1 MINRRHIRIKVLQL
15 LYSKST
21 ANSSVSDLVKDY
33 NNRSVNFFRLYISQF
48 LLFEKLFNEFTKKEK
63 IISKKNYENDSSGI
77 IKIILKNEIL
87 LFFKHSKKLQKL
99 KLKFEID
106 IWDKNIKIIESL
118 FDEIYNSELF
128 EKYESL
134 DNLNF
139 EKRKQIVIDI
149 FKNIIVK
156 NELLYQLYEDE
167 ELEWVDDFPLVNTL
181 FLNYLKSY
189 NELKKNN
196 IPLKIFSHKDDK
208 KFGLKLF
215 KSIINNDNELDN
227 IISEFTP
234 EWENERI
241 AVIDLI
247 ILKMCLTEFLN
258 FPSIPI
264 KVSINEYVEISK
276 NYSSPESSNFING
289 VSNNVFKSLKDKELI
304 KKNERGSQ

>member
-1 MINRRHIRIKVLQL
+1 L

-21 ANSSVSDLVKDY
+21 ASSNISDLVKDY
-33 NNRSVNFFRLYISQF
+33 NNRSVNFYRLYISQF
-48 LLFEKLFNEFTKKEK
+48 LLFEKLFNEFKKKEK
-63 IISKKNYENDSSGI
+63 IISKKNYENDSTGI
-77 IKIILKNEIL
+77 IKIILKNEIF
-87 LFFKHSKKLQKL
+87 LFFKNSKKLQKL

-106 IWDKNIKIIESL
+106 IWDNNIKIIESL
-118 FDEIYNSELF
+118 FDEIYNDELF
-128 EKYESL
+128 KKYESSE
-134 DNLNF
+134 NLNF
-139 EKRKQIVIDI
+139 QKRKQIVIDI

-167 ELEWVDDFPLVNTL
+167 ELEWIDDFSLVNTL

-189 NELKKNN
+189 SKSKRNN
-196 IPLKIFSHKDDK
+196 IPLKIFSDKEDK

-215 KSIINNDNELDN
+215 KSIIDNDIELDK

-289 VSNNVFKSLKDKELI
+289 VSNNVFKTLKEKKLI

>member
-21 ANSSVSDLVKDY
+21 ANSSFSDLVKDY
-33 NNRSVNFFRLYISQF
+33 NNRAVNFFRLYISQF
-48 LLFEKLFNEFTKKEK
+48 LLFEKLFNEFYKKEK

-87 LFFKHSKKLQKL
+87 LFFKDYKKLQKL

-139 EKRKQIVIDI
+139 ENRKQIVIDI
-149 FKNIIVK
+149 FKKIIVK
-156 NELLYQLYEDE
+156 NEFLYQLYEDE
-167 ELEWVDDFPLVNTL
+167 ELGWVDDFPLVNTL

-189 NELKKNN
+189 NESKKNN
-196 IPLKIFSHKDDK
+196 IPLKIFSDKEDK

-215 KSIINNDNELDN
+215 KSVINNDNELDK

-289 VSNNVFKSLKDKELI
+289 VSNNVFKSLKEKELI

>member
-21 ANSSVSDLVKDY
+21 ANSSFSDLVKDY
-33 NNRSVNFFRLYISQF
+33 NNRAVNFFRLYISQF
-48 LLFEKLFNEFTKKEK
+48 LLFEKLFNEFYKKEK

-87 LFFKHSKKLQKL
+87 LFFKDYKKLQKL

-139 EKRKQIVIDI
+139 ENRKQIVIDI
-149 FKNIIVK
+149 FKKIIVK
-156 NELLYQLYEDE
+156 NEFLYQLYDDE
-167 ELEWVDDFPLVNTL
+167 ELGWVDDFPLVNTL

-189 NELKKNN
+189 NESKKNN
-196 IPLKIFSHKDDK
+196 IPLKIFTDKEDK

-215 KSIINNDNELDN
+215 KSIINNDNELDK

-289 VSNNVFKSLKDKELI
+289 VSNNVFKSLKEKELI

>member
-21 ANSSVSDLVKDY
+21 ANSSDSDLVKDY
-33 NNRSVNFFRLYISQF
+33 NNRAVNFFRLYISQF
-48 LLFEKLFNEFTKKEK
+48 LLFEKLFNEFIKKEK

-87 LFFKHSKKLQKL
+87 LFFKDCKKLQKL

-128 EKYESL
+128 EKYESF

-139 EKRKQIVIDI
+139 ENRKQIVIDI
-149 FKNIIVK
+149 FKKIIVK
-156 NELLYQLYEDE
+156 NEFLYQLYEDE
-167 ELEWVDDFPLVNTL
+167 ELGWIDDFPLVNTL
-181 FLNYLKSY
+181 FLNYLKSFD
-189 NELKKNN
+189 ESKKNN
-196 IPLKIFSHKDDK
+196 IPLKIFSDKEDK

-215 KSIINNDNELDN
+215 KSIINNDNELDKK
-227 IISEFTP
+227 ISEFTP
-234 EWENERI
+234 EWEIERI

-258 FPSIPI
+258 FPSIPM

-289 VSNNVFKSLKDKELI
+289 ISNNVFKSLKEKDLI
-304 KKNERGSQ
+304 KKNERGLQ

>member
-33 NNRSVNFFRLYISQF
+33 NNRAVNFFRLYISQF
-48 LLFEKLFNEFTKKEK
+48 LLFEKLFNEFNKKEK

-87 LFFKHSKKLQKL
+87 LFFKDYKKLKKL

-139 EKRKQIVIDI
+139 ENRKQIIIDI
-149 FKNIIVK
+149 FKKIIVK
-156 NELLYQLYEDE
+156 NEFLYQLYEDE
-167 ELEWVDDFPLVNTL
+167 ELGWVDDFPLVNTL

-189 NELKKNN
+189 NESKKNN
-196 IPLKIFSHKDDK
+196 IPLKIFSDKEDK

-215 KSIINNDNELDN
+215 KSIINNDNELDK

-234 EWENERI
+234 DWENERI

-258 FPSIPI
+258 FPSIPV
-264 KVSINEYVEISK
+264 KVSINEYIEISK

-289 VSNNVFKSLKDKELI
+289 VSNNVFKNLKEKELI

>member
-21 ANSSVSDLVKDY
+21 ANSSGSDLVKDY
-33 NNRSVNFFRLYISQF
+33 NNRAVNFFRLYISQF
-48 LLFEKLFNEFTKKEK
+48 LLFEKLFNEFNKKEK

-87 LFFKHSKKLQKL
+87 LFFKDYKKLQKL

-139 EKRKQIVIDI
+139 ENRKQIVIDI
-149 FKNIIVK
+149 FKKIIVK
-156 NELLYQLYEDE
+156 NEFLYQLYEDE
-167 ELEWVDDFPLVNTL
+167 ELGWVDDFPLVNTL

-189 NELKKNN
+189 NESKKNN
-196 IPLKIFSHKDDK
+196 IPLKIFSDKEDK
-208 KFGLKLF
+208 KFGLKLL
-215 KSIINNDNELDN
+215 KSVINNDNELDK

-258 FPSIPI
+258 FPSIPV
-264 KVSINEYVEISK
+264 KVSINEYIEISK

-289 VSNNVFKSLKDKELI
+289 VSNNVFKNLKEKELI

>member
-33 NNRSVNFFRLYISQF
+33 NNRAVNFFRLYISQF
-48 LLFEKLFNEFTKKEK
+48 LLFEKLFNEFNKKEK

-87 LFFKHSKKLQKL
+87 LFFKDYKKLQKL

-128 EKYESL
+128 EKYESF

-139 EKRKQIVIDI
+139 ENRKQIVIDI
-149 FKNIIVK
+149 FKKIIVK
-156 NELLYQLYEDE
+156 NEFLYQLYEDE
-167 ELEWVDDFPLVNTL
+167 ELGWVDDFPLVNTL

-189 NELKKNN
+189 NESKKNN
-196 IPLKIFSHKDDK
+196 IPLKIFSDKEDK

-215 KSIINNDNELDN
+215 KSIINNDNELDK

-258 FPSIPI
+258 FPSIPV

-276 NYSSPESSNFING
+276 NYSSPESSNFIILTYEI
-289 VSNNVFKSLKDKELI
+289 SY
-304 KKNERGSQ
+304 

>member
-1 MINRRHIRIKVLQL
+1 M

-21 ANSSVSDLVKDY
+21 ANSSFSDLVKDY
-33 NNRSVNFFRLYISQF
+33 NNRAVNFFRLYISQF
-48 LLFEKLFNEFTKKEK
+48 LLFEKLFNEFYKKEK

-87 LFFKHSKKLQKL
+87 LFFKDYKKLQKL

-139 EKRKQIVIDI
+139 ENRKQIVIDI
-149 FKNIIVK
+149 FKKIIVK
-156 NELLYQLYEDE
+156 NEFLYQLYEDE
-167 ELEWVDDFPLVNTL
+167 ELGWVDDFPLVNTL

-189 NELKKNN
+189 NESKKNN
-196 IPLKIFSHKDDK
+196 IPLKIFSDKEDK

-215 KSIINNDNELDN
+215 KSVINNDNELDK

-289 VSNNVFKSLKDKELI
+289 VSNNVFKSLKEKELI

>member
-33 NNRSVNFFRLYISQF
+33 NNRAVNFFRLYISQF
-48 LLFEKLFNEFTKKEK
+48 LLFEKLFNEFNKKEK

-87 LFFKHSKKLQKL
+87 LFFKDYKKLKKL

-128 EKYESL
+128 EKYESF

-139 EKRKQIVIDI
+139 ENRKQIVIDI
-149 FKNIIVK
+149 FKKIIVK
-156 NELLYQLYEDE
+156 NEFLYQLYEDE
-167 ELEWVDDFPLVNTL
+167 ELGWVDDFPLVNTL

-189 NELKKNN
+189 NESKKNN
-196 IPLKIFSHKDDK
+196 IPLKIFSDKEDK

-215 KSIINNDNELDN
+215 KSIINNDNELDK

-289 VSNNVFKSLKDKELI
+289 VSNNVFKNLKEKELI

>member
-196 IPLKIFSHKDDK
+196 IPLKIFSHKEDK

>member
-33 NNRSVNFFRLYISQF
+33 NNRAVNFFRLYISQF
-48 LLFEKLFNEFTKKEK
+48 LLFEKLFNEFNKKEK

-87 LFFKHSKKLQKL
+87 LFFKDCKKLQRL
-99 KLKFEID
+99 KSKFEID

-139 EKRKQIVIDI
+139 ENRKQIVIDI
-149 FKNIIVK
+149 FKKIIVK
-156 NELLYQLYEDE
+156 NEFLYQLYEDE
-167 ELEWVDDFPLVNTL
+167 ELGWVDDFPLVNTL

-189 NELKKNN
+189 NESKKNN
-196 IPLKIFSHKDDK
+196 IPLKIFSDKEDK

-215 KSIINNDNELDN
+215 KSIINNDNELDK

-258 FPSIPI
+258 FPSIPV
-264 KVSINEYVEISK
+264 KVSINEYIEISK

-289 VSNNVFKSLKDKELI
+289 VSNNVFKNLKEKELI

>member
-33 NNRSVNFFRLYISQF
+33 NNRAVNFFRLYISQF
-48 LLFEKLFNEFTKKEK
+48 LLFEKLFNEFNKKEK

-87 LFFKHSKKLQKL
+87 LFFKDYKKLQKL
-99 KLKFEID
+99 KLKFEIN

-139 EKRKQIVIDI
+139 ENRKQIVIDI
-149 FKNIIVK
+149 FKKIIVK
-156 NELLYQLYEDE
+156 NEFLYQLYEDE
-167 ELEWVDDFPLVNTL
+167 ELGWVDDFPLVNTL

-189 NELKKNN
+189 NESKKNN
-196 IPLKIFSHKDDK
+196 IPLKIFSDKEDK

-215 KSIINNDNELDN
+215 KSIINNDNELDK

-258 FPSIPI
+258 FPSIPV
-264 KVSINEYVEISK
+264 KVSINEYIEISK

-289 VSNNVFKSLKDKELI
+289 VSNNVFKNLKEKELI

>member
-1 MINRRHIRIKVLQL
+1 M

-33 NNRSVNFFRLYISQF
+33 NNRAVNFFRLYISQF
-48 LLFEKLFNEFTKKEK
+48 LLFEKLFNEFNKKEK

-87 LFFKHSKKLQKL
+87 LFFKDYKKLQKL
-99 KLKFEID
+99 KLKYEID

-139 EKRKQIVIDI
+139 ENRKQIIIDI
-149 FKNIIVK
+149 FKKIIVK
-156 NELLYQLYEDE
+156 NEFLYQLYEDE
-167 ELEWVDDFPLVNTL
+167 ELGWVDDFPLVNTL

-189 NELKKNN
+189 NESKKNN
-196 IPLKIFSHKDDK
+196 IPLKIFSDKEDK

-215 KSIINNDNELDN
+215 KSVINNDNELDK

-258 FPSIPI
+258 FPSIPV
-264 KVSINEYVEISK
+264 KVSINEYIEISK

-289 VSNNVFKSLKDKELI
+289 VSNNVFKNLKEKELI

>member
-33 NNRSVNFFRLYISQF
+33 NNRAVNFFRLYISQF
-48 LLFEKLFNEFTKKEK
+48 LLFEKLFNEFNKKEK

-87 LFFKHSKKLQKL
+87 LFFKDYKKLKKL

-139 EKRKQIVIDI
+139 ENRKQIVIDI
-149 FKNIIVK
+149 FKKIIVK
-156 NELLYQLYEDE
+156 NEFLYQLYEDE
-167 ELEWVDDFPLVNTL
+167 ELGWVDDFPLVNTL

-189 NELKKNN
+189 NESKKNN
-196 IPLKIFSHKDDK
+196 IPLKIFSDKEDK

-215 KSIINNDNELDN
+215 KSIINNDNELDK

-258 FPSIPI
+258 FPSIPV
-264 KVSINEYVEISK
+264 KVSINEYIEISK

-289 VSNNVFKSLKDKELI
+289 VSNNVFKNLKEKELI

>member
-1 MINRRHIRIKVLQL
+1 M

-33 NNRSVNFFRLYISQF
+33 NNRAVNFFRLYISQF
-48 LLFEKLFNEFTKKEK
+48 LLFEKLFNEFNKKEK

-87 LFFKHSKKLQKL
+87 LFFKDYKKLQKL

-139 EKRKQIVIDI
+139 ENRKQIIIDI
-149 FKNIIVK
+149 FKKIIVK
-156 NELLYQLYEDE
+156 NEFLYQLYEDE
-167 ELEWVDDFPLVNTL
+167 ELGWVDDFPLVNTL

-189 NELKKNN
+189 NESKKNN
-196 IPLKIFSHKDDK
+196 IPLKIFSDKEDK

-215 KSIINNDNELDN
+215 KSIINNDNDLDK

-258 FPSIPI
+258 FPSIPV
-264 KVSINEYVEISK
+264 KVSINEYIEISK

-289 VSNNVFKSLKDKELI
+289 VSNNVFKNLKEKELI

>member
-33 NNRSVNFFRLYISQF
+33 NNRAVNFFRLYISQF
-48 LLFEKLFNEFTKKEK
+48 LLFEKLFNEFNKKEK

-87 LFFKHSKKLQKL
+87 LFFKDYKKLKKL

-128 EKYESL
+128 EQYESL
-134 DNLNF
+134 NNLNF
-139 EKRKQIVIDI
+139 ENRKQIVIDI
-149 FKNIIVK
+149 FKKIIVK
-156 NELLYQLYEDE
+156 NEFLYQLYEDE
-167 ELEWVDDFPLVNTL
+167 ELGWVDDFPLVNTL

-189 NELKKNN
+189 NESKKNN
-196 IPLKIFSHKDDK
+196 IPLKIFSDKEDK

-215 KSIINNDNELDN
+215 KSIINNDNDLDK

-258 FPSIPI
+258 FPSIPV
-264 KVSINEYVEISK
+264 KVSINEYIEISK

-289 VSNNVFKSLKDKELI
+289 VSNNVFKNLKEKELI

>member
-33 NNRSVNFFRLYISQF
+33 NNRAVNFFRLYISQF
-48 LLFEKLFNEFTKKEK
+48 LLFEKLFNEFNKKEK

-87 LFFKHSKKLQKL
+87 LFFKDYKKLKKL

-128 EKYESL
+128 EKYESF

-139 EKRKQIVIDI
+139 ENRKQIVIDI
-149 FKNIIVK
+149 FKKIIVK
-156 NELLYQLYEDE
+156 NEFLYQLYEDE
-167 ELEWVDDFPLVNTL
+167 ELGWVDDFPLVNTL

-189 NELKKNN
+189 NESKKNN
-196 IPLKIFSHKDDK
+196 IPLKIFSDKEDK

-215 KSIINNDNELDN
+215 KSIINNDNELDK

-258 FPSIPI
+258 FPSIPV
-264 KVSINEYVEISK
+264 KVSINEYIEISK
-276 NYSSPESSNFING
+276 NFSSPESSNFING
-289 VSNNVFKSLKDKELI
+289 VSNNVFKNLKEKELI

>member
-33 NNRSVNFFRLYISQF
+33 NNRAVNFFRLYISQF
-48 LLFEKLFNEFTKKEK
+48 LLFEKLFNEFNKKEK

-87 LFFKHSKKLQKL
+87 LFFKDYKKLKKL

-128 EKYESL
+128 EKYESF

-149 FKNIIVK
+149 FKKIIVK
-156 NELLYQLYEDE
+156 NEFLYQLYEDE
-167 ELEWVDDFPLVNTL
+167 ELGWVDDFPLVNTL

-189 NELKKNN
+189 NESKKNN
-196 IPLKIFSHKDDK
+196 IPLKIFSDKEDK

-215 KSIINNDNELDN
+215 KSIINNDNELDK

-234 EWENERI
+234 DWENERI

-258 FPSIPI
+258 FPSIPV
-264 KVSINEYVEISK
+264 KVSINEYIEISK

-289 VSNNVFKSLKDKELI
+289 VSNNVFKNLKEKELI

>member
-1 MINRRHIRIKVLQL
+1 M

-33 NNRSVNFFRLYISQF
+33 NNRAVNFFRLYISQF
-48 LLFEKLFNEFTKKEK
+48 LLFEKLFNEFNKKEK

-87 LFFKHSKKLQKL
+87 LFFKDYKKLQKL

-128 EKYESL
+128 EKYESF

-139 EKRKQIVIDI
+139 ENRKQIVIDI
-149 FKNIIVK
+149 FKKIIVK
-156 NELLYQLYEDE
+156 NEFLYQLYEDE
-167 ELEWVDDFPLVNTL
+167 ELGWVDDFPLVNTL

-189 NELKKNN
+189 NESKKNN
-196 IPLKIFSHKDDK
+196 IPLKIFSDKEDK

-215 KSIINNDNELDN
+215 KSVINNDNELDK

-289 VSNNVFKSLKDKELI
+289 VSNNVFKSLKEKDLI
-304 KKNERGSQ
+304 KKNERGLQ

>member
-33 NNRSVNFFRLYISQF
+33 NNRAVNFFRLYISQF
-48 LLFEKLFNEFTKKEK
+48 LLFEKLFNEFNKKEK

-87 LFFKHSKKLQKL
+87 LFFKECNKLQKL

-128 EKYESL
+128 EKYESF

-139 EKRKQIVIDI
+139 ENRKQLVIDI
-149 FKNIIVK
+149 FKKIIVK
-156 NELLYQLYEDE
+156 NEFLYQLYEDE
-167 ELEWVDDFPLVNTL
+167 ELGWVDDFPLINTL

-189 NELKKNN
+189 NESKKNN
-196 IPLKIFSHKDDK
+196 IPLKIFSDKEDK

-215 KSIINNDNELDN
+215 KSIINNDNELDK

-234 EWENERI
+234 EWEIERI

-264 KVSINEYVEISK
+264 KVTINEYVEISK

-289 VSNNVFKSLKDKELI
+289 VSNNVFKSLNEKELI

>member
-1 MINRRHIRIKVLQL
+1 M

-33 NNRSVNFFRLYISQF
+33 NNRAVNFFRLYISQF
-48 LLFEKLFNEFTKKEK
+48 LLFEKLFNEFNKKEK

-87 LFFKHSKKLQKL
+87 LFFKDYKKLKKL

-139 EKRKQIVIDI
+139 ENRKQIVIDI
-149 FKNIIVK
+149 FKKIIVK
-156 NELLYQLYEDE
+156 NEFLYQLYEDE
-167 ELEWVDDFPLVNTL
+167 ELGWVDDFPLVNTL

-189 NELKKNN
+189 NESKKNN
-196 IPLKIFSHKDDK
+196 IPLKIFSDKEDK

-215 KSIINNDNELDN
+215 KSIINNDNELDK

-258 FPSIPI
+258 FPSIPV
-264 KVSINEYVEISK
+264 KVSINEYIEISK

-289 VSNNVFKSLKDKELI
+289 VSNNVFKNLKEKELI

>member
-33 NNRSVNFFRLYISQF
+33 DNRAVNFFRLYISQF
-48 LLFEKLFNEFTKKEK
+48 LLFEKLFNEFNKKEK

-87 LFFKHSKKLQKL
+87 LFFKDYKKLQKL

-139 EKRKQIVIDI
+139 ENRKQIVIDI
-149 FKNIIVK
+149 FKKIIVK
-156 NELLYQLYEDE
+156 NEFLYQLYDDE
-167 ELEWVDDFPLVNTL
+167 ELGWVDDFPLVNTL

-189 NELKKNN
+189 NESKKNN
-196 IPLKIFSHKDDK
+196 IPLKIFSDKEDK

-215 KSIINNDNELDN
+215 KSIINNDNELDK

-289 VSNNVFKSLKDKELI
+289 VSNNVFKSLKEKELI

>member
-33 NNRSVNFFRLYISQF
+33 NNRAVNFFRLYISQF
-48 LLFEKLFNEFTKKEK
+48 LLFEKLFNEFNKKEK

-87 LFFKHSKKLQKL
+87 LFFRDYKKLQKL

-139 EKRKQIVIDI
+139 ENRKQIVIDI
-149 FKNIIVK
+149 FKKIIVK
-156 NELLYQLYEDE
+156 NEFLYQLYEDE
-167 ELEWVDDFPLVNTL
+167 ELGWVDDFPLVNTL

-189 NELKKNN
+189 NESKKNN
-196 IPLKIFSHKDDK
+196 IPLKIFSDKEDK

-215 KSIINNDNELDN
+215 KSIINNDNELDK

-258 FPSIPI
+258 FPSIPV
-264 KVSINEYVEISK
+264 KVSINEYIEISK

-289 VSNNVFKSLKDKELI
+289 VSNNVFKNLKEKELI

>member
-21 ANSSVSDLVKDY
+21 ANSSDSDLVRDY
-33 NNRSVNFFRLYISQF
+33 NNRAVNFFRLYISQF
-48 LLFEKLFNEFTKKEK
+48 LLFEKLFNEFNKKEK

-87 LFFKHSKKLQKL
+87 LFFKDYKKLQKL

-139 EKRKQIVIDI
+139 ENRKQIVIDI
-149 FKNIIVK
+149 FKKIIVN
-156 NELLYQLYEDE
+156 NEFLYKLYEDE
-167 ELEWVDDFPLVNTL
+167 ELGWVDDFPLVNTL

-189 NELKKNN
+189 NESKKNN
-196 IPLKIFSHKDDK
+196 IPLKIFSDKEDK

-215 KSIINNDNELDN
+215 KSIINNDNELDK

-289 VSNNVFKSLKDKELI
+289 VSNNVFKSLKEKELI

>member
-1 MINRRHIRIKVLQL
+1 M

-33 NNRSVNFFRLYISQF
+33 NNRAVNFFRLYISQF
-48 LLFEKLFNEFTKKEK
+48 LLFEKLFNEFNKKEK

-87 LFFKHSKKLQKL
+87 LFFKDYKKLQKL
-99 KLKFEID
+99 KLKFEIN

-128 EKYESL
+128 EKYESF

-139 EKRKQIVIDI
+139 ENRKQIVIDI
-149 FKNIIVK
+149 FKKIIVK
-156 NELLYQLYEDE
+156 NEFLYQLYEDE
-167 ELEWVDDFPLVNTL
+167 ELGWVDDFPLVNTL

-189 NELKKNN
+189 NESKKNN
-196 IPLKIFSHKDDK
+196 IPLKIFSDKEDK

-215 KSIINNDNELDN
+215 KSIINNDNELDK

-258 FPSIPI
+258 FPSIPV
-264 KVSINEYVEISK
+264 KVSINEYIEISK

-289 VSNNVFKSLKDKELI
+289 VSNNVFKNLKEKELI

>member
-33 NNRSVNFFRLYISQF
+33 NNRAVNFFRLYISQF
-48 LLFEKLFNEFTKKEK
+48 LLFEKLFNEFNKKEK

-77 IKIILKNEIL
+77 VKIILKNEIL
-87 LFFKHSKKLQKL
+87 LFFKDYKKLQKL

-139 EKRKQIVIDI
+139 ENRKQIVIDI
-149 FKNIIVK
+149 FKKIIVK
-156 NELLYQLYEDE
+156 NEFLYQLYEDE
-167 ELEWVDDFPLVNTL
+167 ELGWVDDFPLVNTL

-189 NELKKNN
+189 NESKKNN
-196 IPLKIFSHKDDK
+196 IPLKIFSDKEDK

-215 KSIINNDNELDN
+215 KSIINNDNELDK

-289 VSNNVFKSLKDKELI
+289 VSNNVFKSLKEKELI

>member
-33 NNRSVNFFRLYISQF
+33 NNRAVNFFRLYISQF
-48 LLFEKLFNEFTKKEK
+48 LLFEKLFNEFNKKEK

-87 LFFKHSKKLQKL
+87 LFFKNYKKLQKL

-139 EKRKQIVIDI
+139 ENRKQIVIDI
-149 FKNIIVK
+149 FKKIIVK
-156 NELLYQLYEDE
+156 NEFLYQLYEDE
-167 ELEWVDDFPLVNTL
+167 ELGWVDDFPLINTL

-189 NELKKNN
+189 NESKKNN
-196 IPLKIFSHKDDK
+196 IPLKIFSDKEDK

-215 KSIINNDNELDN
+215 KSIINNDNELDK

-289 VSNNVFKSLKDKELI
+289 VSNNVFKSLKEKELI

>member
-33 NNRSVNFFRLYISQF
+33 NNRAVNFFRLYISQF
-48 LLFEKLFNEFTKKEK
+48 LLFEKLFNEFNKKEK

-87 LFFKHSKKLQKL
+87 LFFKECNKLQKL

-128 EKYESL
+128 EKYVSL

-139 EKRKQIVIDI
+139 ENRKQIVIDI
-149 FKNIIVK
+149 FKKIIVK
-156 NELLYQLYEDE
+156 NEFLYQLYEDE
-167 ELEWVDDFPLVNTL
+167 ELGWVDDFPLINTL

-189 NELKKNN
+189 NESKKNN
-196 IPLKIFSHKDDK
+196 IPLKIFSDKEDK

-215 KSIINNDNELDN
+215 NSIINNDNELDK

-234 EWENERI
+234 KWEIERI

-264 KVSINEYVEISK
+264 KVTINEYVEISK

-289 VSNNVFKSLKDKELI
+289 VSNNVFKSLNEKELI

>member
-33 NNRSVNFFRLYISQF
+33 NNRAVNFFRLYISQF
-48 LLFEKLFNEFTKKEK
+48 LLFEKLFNEFYKKEK

-87 LFFKHSKKLQKL
+87 LFFKDYKKLQKL

-106 IWDKNIKIIESL
+106 IWDKNINIIESL

-128 EKYESL
+128 EKYESY

-139 EKRKQIVIDI
+139 ENRKQIVIDI
-149 FKNIIVK
+149 FKKIIVN
-156 NELLYQLYEDE
+156 NEFLYKLYEDE
-167 ELEWVDDFPLVNTL
+167 ELGWVDDFPLVNTL

-189 NELKKNN
+189 NESKKNN
-196 IPLKIFSHKDDK
+196 IPLKIFSDKEDK

-215 KSIINNDNELDN
+215 KSIINNDNELDK

-289 VSNNVFKSLKDKELI
+289 VSNNVFKSLKEKELI

>member
-33 NNRSVNFFRLYISQF
+33 NNRAVNFFRLYISQF
-48 LLFEKLFNEFTKKEK
+48 LLFEKLFNEFNKKEK

-87 LFFKHSKKLQKL
+87 LFFKDYKKLQKL
-99 KLKFEID
+99 KLKYEID

-128 EKYESL
+128 EQYESL
-134 DNLNF
+134 NNLNF
-139 EKRKQIVIDI
+139 ENRKQIVIDI
-149 FKNIIVK
+149 FKKIIVK
-156 NELLYQLYEDE
+156 NEFLYQLYEDE
-167 ELEWVDDFPLVNTL
+167 ELGWVDDFPLVNTL

-189 NELKKNN
+189 NESKKNN
-196 IPLKIFSHKDDK
+196 IPLKIFSDKEDK

-215 KSIINNDNELDN
+215 KSVINNDNELDK

-258 FPSIPI
+258 FPSIPV
-264 KVSINEYVEISK
+264 KVSINEYIEISK

-289 VSNNVFKSLKDKELI
+289 VSNNVFKNLKEKELI

>member
-21 ANSSVSDLVKDY
+21 ASSNISDLVNDY
-33 NNRSVNFFRLYISQF
+33 NNRSVNFYRLYISQF
-48 LLFEKLFNEFTKKEK
+48 LLFEKLFNEFKKKEK

-87 LFFKHSKKLQKL
+87 LFFKNSKKLQKL

-106 IWDKNIKIIESL
+106 IWDNNNKIIESL
-118 FDEIYNSELF
+118 FDEIYNDELF
-128 EKYESL
+128 KKYESSE
-134 DNLNF
+134 NLNF
-139 EKRKQIVIDI
+139 QKRKQIVIDI

-167 ELEWVDDFPLVNTL
+167 ELEWIDDFSLVNTL

-189 NELKKNN
+189 SKTKRNN
-196 IPLKIFSHKDDK
+196 IPLKIFSDK
-208 KFGLKLF
+208 EDKNFGLKLF
-215 KSIINNDNELDN
+215 KSIIDNDIELDK

-289 VSNNVFKSLKDKELI
+289 VSNNVFRSLKEKKLI

>member
-1 MINRRHIRIKVLQL
+1 M

-33 NNRSVNFFRLYISQF
+33 NNRAVNFFRLYISQF
-48 LLFEKLFNEFTKKEK
+48 LLFEKLFNEFNKKEK

-87 LFFKHSKKLQKL
+87 LFFKNYKKLQKL

-139 EKRKQIVIDI
+139 ENRKQIVIDI
-149 FKNIIVK
+149 FKKIIVK
-156 NELLYQLYEDE
+156 NEFLYQLYEDE
-167 ELEWVDDFPLVNTL
+167 ELGWVDDFPLVNTL

-189 NELKKNN
+189 NESKKNN
-196 IPLKIFSHKDDK
+196 IPLKIFSDKEDK

-215 KSIINNDNELDN
+215 KSIINNDNELDK

-258 FPSIPI
+258 FPSIPV
-264 KVSINEYVEISK
+264 KVSINEYIEISK

-289 VSNNVFKSLKDKELI
+289 VSNNVFKNLKEKELI

>member
-21 ANSSVSDLVKDY
+21 ANSSDSDLVKDF
-33 NNRSVNFFRLYISQF
+33 NNRAVNFFRLYISQF
-48 LLFEKLFNEFTKKEK
+48 LLFEKLFNEFIKKEK

-87 LFFKHSKKLQKL
+87 LFFKDCKKLQKL

-128 EKYESL
+128 EKYESF

-139 EKRKQIVIDI
+139 ENRKQIVIDI
-149 FKNIIVK
+149 FKKIIVK
-156 NELLYQLYEDE
+156 NEFLYQLYEDE
-167 ELEWVDDFPLVNTL
+167 ELGWIDDFPLVNTL

-189 NELKKNN
+189 DESKKNN
-196 IPLKIFSHKDDK
+196 IPLKIFSDKEDK

-215 KSIINNDNELDN
+215 KSIINNDNELDK

-258 FPSIPI
+258 FPSIPV
-264 KVSINEYVEISK
+264 KVSINEYIEISK

-289 VSNNVFKSLKDKELI
+289 VSNNVFKNLKEKELI

>member
-33 NNRSVNFFRLYISQF
+33 NNRAVNFFRLYISQF
-48 LLFEKLFNEFTKKEK
+48 LLFEKLFNEFNKKEK

-87 LFFKHSKKLQKL
+87 LFFKDYKKLQKL
-99 KLKFEID
+99 KLKYEID

-128 EKYESL
+128 EKYESF

-139 EKRKQIVIDI
+139 ENRKQIVIDI
-149 FKNIIVK
+149 FKKIIVK
-156 NELLYQLYEDE
+156 NEFLYQLYEDE
-167 ELEWVDDFPLVNTL
+167 ELGWVDDFPLVNTL

-189 NELKKNN
+189 NESKKNN
-196 IPLKIFSHKDDK
+196 IPLKIFSDKEDK

-215 KSIINNDNELDN
+215 KSIINNDNELDK

-258 FPSIPI
+258 FPSIPV
-264 KVSINEYVEISK
+264 KVSINEYIEISK

-289 VSNNVFKSLKDKELI
+289 VSNNVFKNLKEKELI

>member
-33 NNRSVNFFRLYISQF
+33 NNRAVNFFRLYISQF
-48 LLFEKLFNEFTKKEK
+48 LLFEKLFNEFNKKEK

-87 LFFKHSKKLQKL
+87 LFFKDYKKLQKL
-99 KLKFEID
+99 KLKFEIN

-128 EKYESL
+128 EKYESF

-139 EKRKQIVIDI
+139 ENRKQIVIDI
-149 FKNIIVK
+149 FKKIIVK
-156 NELLYQLYEDE
+156 NEFLYQLYEDE
-167 ELEWVDDFPLVNTL
+167 ELGWVDDFPLVNTL

-189 NELKKNN
+189 NESKKNN
-196 IPLKIFSHKDDK
+196 IPLKIFSDKEDK

-215 KSIINNDNELDN
+215 KSIINNDNELDK

-258 FPSIPI
+258 FPSIPV
-264 KVSINEYVEISK
+264 KVSINEYIEISK

-289 VSNNVFKSLKDKELI
+289 VSNNVFKNLKEKELI

>member
-33 NNRSVNFFRLYISQF
+33 NNRAVNFFRLYISQF
-48 LLFEKLFNEFTKKEK
+48 LLFEKLFNEFNKKEK

-87 LFFKHSKKLQKL
+87 LFFKDYKKLQKL

-139 EKRKQIVIDI
+139 ENRKQIVIDI
-149 FKNIIVK
+149 FKKIIVK
-156 NELLYQLYEDE
+156 NEFLYQLYEDE
-167 ELEWVDDFPLVNTL
+167 ELGWVDDFPLVNTL

-189 NELKKNN
+189 NESKKNN
-196 IPLKIFSHKDDK
+196 IPLKIFSDKEDK

-215 KSIINNDNELDN
+215 KSIINNDNELDK

-289 VSNNVFKSLKDKELI
+289 VSNNVFKSLKEKELI

>member
-33 NNRSVNFFRLYISQF
+33 NNRAVNFFRLYISQF
-48 LLFEKLFNEFTKKEK
+48 LLFEKLFNEFNKKEK

-87 LFFKHSKKLQKL
+87 LFFKDYKKLKKL

-128 EKYESL
+128 EKYESF

-139 EKRKQIVIDI
+139 ENRKQIVIDI
-149 FKNIIVK
+149 FKKIIVK
-156 NELLYQLYEDE
+156 NEFLYQLYEDE
-167 ELEWVDDFPLVNTL
+167 ELGWVDDFPLVNTL

-189 NELKKNN
+189 NESKKNN
-196 IPLKIFSHKDDK
+196 IPLKIFSDKEDK

-215 KSIINNDNELDN
+215 KSIINNDNELDK

-258 FPSIPI
+258 FPSIPV
-264 KVSINEYVEISK
+264 KVSINEYIEISK

-289 VSNNVFKSLKDKELI
+289 VSNNVFKSLKEKELI

>member
-33 NNRSVNFFRLYISQF
+33 NNRAVNFFRLYISQF
-48 LLFEKLFNEFTKKEK
+48 LLFEKLFNEFNKKEK

-87 LFFKHSKKLQKL
+87 LFFKECNKLQKL

-128 EKYESL
+128 EKYVSL

-139 EKRKQIVIDI
+139 ENRKQIVIDI
-149 FKNIIVK
+149 FKKIIVK
-156 NELLYQLYEDE
+156 NEFLYQLYEDE
-167 ELEWVDDFPLVNTL
+167 ELGWIDDFPLINTL

-189 NELKKNN
+189 NESKKNN
-196 IPLKIFSHKDDK
+196 IPLKIFSDKEDK

-215 KSIINNDNELDN
+215 NSIINNDNELDK

-289 VSNNVFKSLKDKELI
+289 VSNNVFKSLKHKELI